1 MLLSGLTTFAISGFE
16 PVENTGEL
24 LSKLNE
30 NALKTWSIQSN
41 FIQKKQMEFLDET
54 IMSTGKF
61 WFKKEGS
68 LRWEYEE
75 PFEYVIVIHNGK
87 FQIKDGDQVSAYD
100 IESNAAFREINDV
113 ILGMVQ
119 GNIIEQGKFEMQAL
133 ENDQQYL
140 VKLVPIDNNVKEVI
154 SDMELYFEKADLMV
168 SEIIMREN
176 EKDYTVI
183 TFIDRRV
190 NETIPEAVFTTDH

>member
-1 MLLSGLTTFAISGFE
+1 MLLSGLTTFATSGFE

-68 LRWEYEE
+68 LRWEYKE

-119 GNIIEQGKFEMQAL
+119 GNIIEQGKFEIQAL